1 MTKYLKYIVRAFALA
16 ALVAE
21 KLPIY
26 LEDGKIT
33 LAEMV
38 EFVERVLEIGG
49 WKAEIALPDGLLTT
63 EGVFKLIDEV

>member
-38 EFVERVLEIGG
+38 EFIEKVLEIGG
-49 WKAEIALPDGLLTT
+49 WKAEIVLPEDFLST
-63 EGVFKLIDEV
+63 EGVFRLIDEE

>member
-1 MTKYLKYIVRAFALA
+1 MTKYVKYILRAFALA

-38 EFVERVLEIGG
+38 DFIERVLEIGG
-49 WKAEIALPDGLLTT
+49 WKAEIVIPDNLLST
-63 EGVFKLIDEV
+63 EGIFKLKEEE